1 MIERPGARSARAGKW
16 RDDRGS
22 TLPLI
27 LGFFLIALTLIAGS
41 VAAGDAFVQQR
52 GLQDVCD
59 GAASAA
65 AATAVDLARGPG
77 FAPAGTLRF
86 SDVQLAVDGYL
97 ARDPSRS
104 DVRVASELSLDATT
118 LTLRCEQTSTVA
130 FGAMFG
136 KGDGVRH
143 TATSSARAPVS

>member
-1 MIERPGARSARAGKW
+1 VS
-16 RDDRGS
+16 DDRGS

-59 GAASAA
+59 GAATAA
-65 AATAVDLARGPG
+65 AATAIDIQRG
-77 FAPAGTLRF
+77 T
-86 SDVQLAVDGYL
+86 DVEPTESLTFIDVERATAEYL
-97 ARDPSRS
+97 AREPSRA
-104 DVRVASELSLDATT
+104 DVHIAASLSADAQT
-118 LTLRCEQTSTVA
+118 LTLTCTETTSIA

-136 KGDGVRH
+136 KGDGVHH
-143 TATSSARAPVS
+143 TATSSARAPLSG

>member
-1 MIERPGARSARAGKW
+1 MTS

-27 LGFFLIALTLIAGS
+27 LGFFLVALLMIAGS

-59 GAASAA
+59 GAAAA
-65 AATAVDLARGPG
+65 AAASGIDLGRSGSLESEHA
-77 FAPAGTLRF
+77 LRF
-86 SDVQLAVDGYL
+86 GDVRAALGEYL
-97 ARDPSRS
+97 SRDPSRRS
-104 DVRVASELSLDATT
+104 IHVNTRLSTDAQT
-118 LTLRCEQTSTVA
+118 LTLTCEQTEKIA

-136 KGDGVRH
+136 KGDGVH
-143 TATSSARAPVS
+143 HVVTSSARAPLS

>member
-1 MIERPGARSARAGKW
+1 VTG
-16 RDDRGS
+16 DDRGS

-27 LGFFLIALTLIAGS
+27 LGFFLIALMVIAGS

-65 AATAVDLARGPG
+65 AASGVDLGRGG
-77 FAPAGTLRF
+77 DLESEPALQFGDVRSAVLR
-86 SDVQLAVDGYL
+86 YL
-97 ARDPSRS
+97 ARDASRHG
-104 DVRVASELSLDATT
+104 VRVNAALSDDART
-118 LTLRCEQTSTVA
+118 LTLTCEQTESIA

-136 KGDGVRH
+136 RGNGVHHRV
-143 TATSSARAPVS
+143 TSSARAPLS

>member
-1 MIERPGARSARAGKW
+1 MN

-27 LGFFLIALTLIAGS
+27 LGFFLIALIVIAGS

-59 GAASAA
+59 GAAAA
-65 AATAVDLARGPG
+65 AAASGVDLGRGG
-77 FAPAGTLRF
+77 DLETEHTLQF
-86 SDVQLAVDGYL
+86 GDVRGAVLAYL
-97 ARDPSRS
+97 ARDPSRRG
-104 DVRVASELSLDATT
+104 VRVNTQLSDDART
-118 LTLRCEQTSTVA
+118 LTLTCDQTESIA

-136 KGDGVRH
+136 QSDGVHHRV
-143 TATSSARAPVS
+143 TSSAQAALS